1 MIYYT
6 GFGIENRQ
14 TAGAKAPSDI
24 LHFCKQRHYQFIGVK
39 RPPKKLPRPL
49 QLVWKYCFSMKYWN
63 NVLHTLE
70 KAILSS
76 ISIHYTSAGHCRS
89 LSIS

>member
-39 RPPKKLPRPL
+39 KAAEEAAASASA
-49 QLVWKYCFSMKYWN
+49 C
-63 NVLHTLE
+63 LE
-70 KAILSS
+70 ILLFNEILEQCAAYSGKRRYFHLSAS
-76 ISIHYTSAGHCRS
+76 IIRQQDIAEVYR
-89 LSIS
+89 